1 MCAANPGHSLEKI
14 IGKTHLK
21 LEFGDLTKS
30 RAQAVVNAANPSLLG
45 GSGVVGARQPPGVD
59 GAIHREGGPSILK
72 ECRVIVSQIGRL
84 APGRAVITRGGRLA
98 AKYVIHTVGPIWRG
112 GGKREAEILAS
123 AYRESLVLADKMAL
137 SSVAFPSISTGAY
150 GYPLAAAAELALQT
164 VKKYLEGESAL
175 ESVIFM
181 LFSSEAMAAYQAA
194 LEKL

>member
-45 GSGVVGARQPPGVD
+45 GSGVD